1 MVSPSIQ
8 VPLPAL
14 PKHPAW
20 GHSPLA
26 PGSGR
31 QQQCWCQDENTGPRQ
46 LLQTHNLN
54 HVFPGKIKNPFDLL
68 DIFSIEHC
76 IPVLS
81 FWKYFAL
88 TKGSSSP
95 LSPNSMHL
103 KIITHENGLEKKF
116 WCMLFTHPVG
126 QFSFSCCMCWHRNE
140 LWSAAHLWLRSV
152 DGRSQAGCRC
162 GLVPWGQEWFIF
174 WFGDFYLYALPVD
187 GGEYFSVAPHEQAKP
202 GPCVRA
208 SNNHV
213 SRVAGL

>member
-1 MVSPSIQ
+1 MVSLAAQ
-8 VPLPAL
+8 VLLPAL

-20 GHSPLA
+20 GRSPMA

-31 QQQCWCQDENTGPRQ
+31 EQQCWCQDEHTGPRQ

-68 DIFSIEHC
+68 YFFSIEHC

-81 FWKYFAL
+81 FWKCFAL
-88 TKGSSSP
+88 IRGSSSP

-103 KIITHENGLEKKF
+103 KIINHENGLEKTF
-116 WCMLFTHPVG
+116 RCSLFTHPAG
-126 QFSFSCCMCWHRNE
+126 QFSLSCCVCLHRNE
-140 LWSAAHLWLRSV
+140 LWSAAHHWLRSV
-152 DGRSQAGCRC
+152 VGRSPAVCRC
-162 GLVPWGQEWFIF
+162 GLVPWGKERIFF
-174 WFGDFYLYALPVD
+174 WFGDFYLCMLPVD
-187 GGEYFSVAPHEQAKP
+187 GVEYFSVAPHEQAKP